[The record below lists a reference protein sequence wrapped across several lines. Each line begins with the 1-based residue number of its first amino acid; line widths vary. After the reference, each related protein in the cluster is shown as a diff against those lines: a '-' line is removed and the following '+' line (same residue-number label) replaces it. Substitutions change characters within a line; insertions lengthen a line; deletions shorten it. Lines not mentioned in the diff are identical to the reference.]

1 MRRKLAVVVAA
12 LVIPVGGALAATVAT
27 ATPAQAVAQNC
38 GELADAYL
46 YHMYH
51 GNYEYAAQLAEWYY
65 SAGCGAA

>member
-1 MRRKLAVVVAA
+1 MRRKLAIVVAA
-12 LVIPVGGALAATVAT
+12 LAIPLGGIIA
-27 ATPAQAVAQNC
+27 ATPAQADSQSC

-46 YHMYH
+46 YHMHH

>member
-1 MRRKLAVVVAA
+1 MRRKLAIIVAA
-12 LVIPVGGALAATVAT
+12 LVIPVGFALATTVAT
-27 ATPAQAVAQNC
+27 ATPAQADSQSC

-46 YHMYH
+46 YHMHH